1 MIQFMVWPEHK
12 LSLSYW
18 NSTTGDG
25 YWLKNCLLD
34 SLLVQQT
41 PEVFT
46 SSGSESLNSQASP
59 VQEMLLARNCLLD
72 SLLVQQ
78 TSVFTSSGSESLN
91 SQASPVQEMKEEQV
105 LSVRSSSRN
114 CHSWMGPEP
123 YTHKGRLS

>member
-1 MIQFMVWPEHK
+1 MAIEHK

-25 YWLKNCLLD
+25 GRWLLAKNCLLD
-34 SLLVQQT
+34 SLLVQ
-41 PEVFT
+41 
-46 SSGSESLNSQASP
+46 L
-59 VQEMLLARNCLLD
+59 
-72 SLLVQQ
+72 
-78 TSVFTSSGSESLN
+78 TSSGSESLN

-123 YTHKGRLS
+123 YIRIKGGSNEIVLITAK